1 MLGSFLTLFAAI
13 SFAPPSDGAVCQSGK
28 AEYAMP
34 DTAYVLQTDSR
45 QGSPIHVS
53 VHSGATEARY
63 DFLIT
68 TGNGYSTDTLVPLVA
83 GEAADTAHDVQIYSV
98 DDDLGFYPTFPRD
111 AAPEYILAPELGRML
126 WYEAETLRG
135 PTMASGVRENLPR
148 GFFRF
153 QRCLD

>member
-1 MLGSFLTLFAAI
+1 MLNAI
-13 SFAPPSDGAVCQSGK
+13 LALSVLATPTGQACQSGK

-45 QGSPIHVS
+45 AGAPVHVS
-53 VHSGATEARY
+53 VRSIATEASY
-63 DFLIT
+63 EFLIM

-83 GEAADTAHDVQIYSV
+83 GEAVDTAHDVQIYSV

-126 WYEAETLRG
+126 RYEAETLGG